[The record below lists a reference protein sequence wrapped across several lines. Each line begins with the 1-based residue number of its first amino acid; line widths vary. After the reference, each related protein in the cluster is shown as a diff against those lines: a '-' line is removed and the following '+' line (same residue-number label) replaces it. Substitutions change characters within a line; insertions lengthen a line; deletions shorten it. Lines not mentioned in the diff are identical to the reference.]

1 MLLCRMSPIGWIC
14 PKIQYNNKYFF
25 IFYDMIKNNYNHPMY
40 LAPEQSSDDTG
51 MCIVLFTGLIVAL
64 SVGIMIGLWIATN
77 VQ

>member
-1 MLLCRMSPIGWIC
+1 
-14 PKIQYNNKYFF
+14 
-25 IFYDMIKNNYNHPMY
+25 MIKNNYNHPMY

>member
-1 MLLCRMSPIGWIC
+1 LDGFAQRSNTITNI
-14 PKIQYNNKYFF
+14 F